1 MKIIKFINF
10 SFVLGF
16 LFFCSSA
23 FAMSS
28 SNEEDCDL
36 RRTEVLR
43 PLLSIH
49 YQEDE
54 YVSKAVEIARSVFES
69 PVRPV
74 GGSKYGMVFPIH
86 PEVLKE
92 LMMRLKDQQD
102 KVVLEIA
109 GASGDN
115 ALLLAFAGPGKVY
128 LNDIEDDEI
137 AKFESIKG
145 TLPPAVQLRLESIGG
160 SVFDILEKKPNL
172 RNNVDHILCRNF
184 LHFLTDKQHAEFFE
198 NVLKPII
205 KPDGE
210 LIFTMNSPYNN
221 DELKALLEKQPGATK
236 FQLTRCL
243 LTIFGRNNDA
253 ACHSFFE
260 IASVCDEDLSPL
272 DYTKKPIY
280 EIENYECT
288 PNFENIMTYDPD
300 IQDLIANKIT
310 PQSLGSF
317 ENGRISILTN
327 IVRAFTPENVS
338 SLFERYGFQ
347 VEDTF
352 LITKDGHRFNSK
364 NPWEGE
370 LSDRPQQVGVIARW
384 KQ

>member
-54 YVSKAVEIARSVFES
+54 YVSKAVEIVRSVFES

-145 TLPPAVQLRLESIGG
+145 TLPPAV
-160 SVFDILEKKPNL
+160 
-172 RNNVDHILCRNF
+172 
-184 LHFLTDKQHAEFFE
+184 
-198 NVLKPII
+198 
-205 KPDGE
+205 
-210 LIFTMNSPYNN
+210 
-221 DELKALLEKQPGATK
+221 
-236 FQLTRCL
+236 
-243 LTIFGRNNDA
+243 
-253 ACHSFFE
+253 
-260 IASVCDEDLSPL
+260 
-272 DYTKKPIY
+272 
-280 EIENYECT
+280 
-288 PNFENIMTYDPD
+288 
-300 IQDLIANKIT
+300 
-310 PQSLGSF
+310 
-317 ENGRISILTN
+317 
-327 IVRAFTPENVS
+327 
-338 SLFERYGFQ
+338 
-347 VEDTF
+347 
-352 LITKDGHRFNSK
+352 
-364 NPWEGE
+364 
-370 LSDRPQQVGVIARW
+370 
-384 KQ
+384 